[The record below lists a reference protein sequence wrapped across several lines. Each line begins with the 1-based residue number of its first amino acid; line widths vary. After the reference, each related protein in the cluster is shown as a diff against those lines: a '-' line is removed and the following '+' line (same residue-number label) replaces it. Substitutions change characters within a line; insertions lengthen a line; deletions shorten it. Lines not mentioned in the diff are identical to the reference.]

1 MDFTQAIILSIV
13 EGISEFLPISS
24 TGHLILAS
32 RLLNI
37 PQTEFVKTFEISIQF
52 GAILAVVFLYGK
64 RLLIDF
70 KTLKRV
76 IWVFIPTASLGF
88 LLYGVIKSF
97 LLGNLVVT
105 IWALIIGG
113 VLILFLE
120 KHFQTREGNQKITEL
135 SLKKSLLLGIIQALS
150 VIPGVSRS
158 GSTIFGGMLLGL
170 SRKEATELS
179 FMLALPL
186 MTAATGYDL
195 LKNYDLISNVN
206 LSVLAVGMVAS
217 FLTAVIAIKWLF
229 RYVTDHNFFVFGVY
243 RIIIGLIFILLF
255 LY

>member
-120 KHFQTREGNQKITEL
+120 GNQKITEL

-179 FMLALPL
+179 FMVALPL

-217 FLTAVIAIKWLF
+217 FLTAVIAIKWLL